1 MTRPFFCT
9 CGRNYL
15 ASSLYCD
22 CETKGRNTI
31 RMLVKVSANRKFGY
45 VHGIKDL
52 LIGSRLKEMASINK
66 FTGTG
71 PKKSKLFMRDKGKL
85 VWICSWD

>member
-31 RMLVKVSANRKFGY
+31 RMLVKVSATVNSDMFMGLKFVNRKP
-45 VHGIKDL
+45 
-52 LIGSRLKEMASINK
+52 S
-66 FTGTG
+66 
-71 PKKSKLFMRDKGKL
+71 
-85 VWICSWD
+85 